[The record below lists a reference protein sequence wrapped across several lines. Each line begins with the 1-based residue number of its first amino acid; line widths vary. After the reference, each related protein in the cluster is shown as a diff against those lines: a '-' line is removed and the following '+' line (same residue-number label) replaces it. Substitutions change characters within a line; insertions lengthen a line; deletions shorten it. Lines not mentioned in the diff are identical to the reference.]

1 MADAIY
7 RGSADTMDEERT
19 SDPSDE
25 SSPESVADPAA
36 LEREI
41 EERLAGRI
49 VACRHMLE
57 HIQSRLTHCW
67 SQLNKVQEA
76 FKHDPLP

>member
-1 MADAIY
+1 
-7 RGSADTMDEERT
+7 MDEERT
-19 SDPSDE
+19 CDPSDE
-25 SSPESVADPAA
+25 LSQESAMDPSV

-41 EERLAGRI
+41 EERLGSRI
-49 VACRHMLE
+49 AQCRHTLE

-67 SQLNKVQEA
+67 SQLNKMQEA

>member
-1 MADAIY
+1 
-7 RGSADTMDEERT
+7 MDEERT

-25 SSPESVADPAA
+25 LSLEPAMDPSA
-36 LEREI
+36 LDSEI

-49 VACRHMLE
+49 AQCHHTLD
-57 HIQSRLTHCW
+57 HLQSRLTHCW
-67 SQLNKVQEA
+67 SQLNKMQEA